1 MKKFIILLV
10 FLLVSSISF
19 SQNLCD
25 EDICVVEFNAGFN
38 KANSV
43 DWLDKLG
50 DCGVMRVDIQKSPDL
65 QKEHNQSYDL
75 QIDLSFL
82 FFSDKFL
89 HSLIMLL
96 IYEEATWKDIKNKYN
111 LNNKQLADAKKEV
124 IKWISTAL

>member
-65 QKEHNQSYDL
+65 QKEHN
-75 QIDLSFL
+75 IVVVPTIIVFNG
-82 FFSDKFL
+82 
-89 HSLIMLL
+89 
-96 IYEEATWKDIKNKYN
+96 EEKKTLPSKYHDDYGGN
-111 LNNKQLADAKKEV
+111 TKRCS
-124 IKWISTAL
+124 ISN

>member
-25 EDICVVEFNAGFN
+25 EDFCVVEFNAGFN

-43 DWLDKLG
+43 DWFDKLG

-65 QKEHNQSYDL
+65 QKEHNIVVVPTIIVFNGEEKKRFQAN
-75 QIDLSFL
+75 
-82 FFSDKFL
+82 
-89 HSLIMLL
+89 IMMTM
-96 IYEEATWKDIKNKYN
+96 EATRKDVQSAIDEI
-111 LNNKQLADAKKEV
+111 LMEAF
-124 IKWISTAL
+124 

>member
-1 MKKFIILLV
+1 MKKLLILLL
-10 FLLVSSISF
+10 FLLFSLVSF

-65 QKEHNQSYDL
+65 QKEYNIVVVPTIIVFNGEEKKRFQAN
-75 QIDLSFL
+75 
-82 FFSDKFL
+82 
-89 HSLIMLL
+89 IMMTM
-96 IYEEATWKDIKNKYN
+96 EATRKDI
-111 LNNKQLADAKKEV
+111 QSV
-124 IKWISTAL
+124 IDEILMEAF

>member
-65 QKEHNQSYDL
+65 QKEHNIVVVPTIIVFNGEEKKRFQAN
-75 QIDLSFL
+75 
-82 FFSDKFL
+82 
-89 HSLIMLL
+89 IMMTM
-96 IYEEATWKDIKNKYN
+96 EATRKDVQSAIDEILVGKR
-111 LNNKQLADAKKEV
+111 
-124 IKWISTAL
+124 

>member
-1 MKKFIILLV
+1 MKKFIILIIV
-10 FLLVSSISF
+10 LLFSSVSF

-65 QKEHNQSYDL
+65 QKEHNIVVVPTIIVFNGEEKKRFQAN
-75 QIDLSFL
+75 
-82 FFSDKFL
+82 
-89 HSLIMLL
+89 IMMTM
-96 IYEEATWKDIKNKYN
+96 EATRKDVQSAIDEI
-111 LNNKQLADAKKEV
+111 LMEAF
-124 IKWISTAL
+124 

>member
-1 MKKFIILLV
+1 MKKLLILLF
-10 FLLVSSISF
+10 FLLFSLVSF

-65 QKEHNQSYDL
+65 QKEYNIVVVPTIIVFNGEEKKRFQAN
-75 QIDLSFL
+75 
-82 FFSDKFL
+82 
-89 HSLIMLL
+89 IMMTM
-96 IYEEATWKDIKNKYN
+96 EATRKDI
-111 LNNKQLADAKKEV
+111 QSV
-124 IKWISTAL
+124 IDEILMEAF

>member
-1 MKKFIILLV
+1 MKKLLILLF
-10 FLLVSSISF
+10 FLLFSLVSF

-65 QKEHNQSYDL
+65 QKEHNIVVVPTIIVFNGEEKKRFQAN
-75 QIDLSFL
+75 
-82 FFSDKFL
+82 
-89 HSLIMLL
+89 IMMTM
-96 IYEEATWKDIKNKYN
+96 EATRKDI
-111 LNNKQLADAKKEV
+111 QSV
-124 IKWISTAL
+124 IDEILMEAF

>member
-50 DCGVMRVDIQKSPDL
+50 DCGVMRVDIQESPDL
-65 QKEHNQSYDL
+65 QKEYNIVVVPTIIVFNGEEKKRFQAN
-75 QIDLSFL
+75 
-82 FFSDKFL
+82 
-89 HSLIMLL
+89 IMMTM
-96 IYEEATWKDIKNKYN
+96 EATRKDI
-111 LNNKQLADAKKEV
+111 QSV
-124 IKWISTAL
+124 IDEILMEAF

>member
-65 QKEHNQSYDL
+65 QKNIIL
-75 QIDLSFL
+75 
-82 FFSDKFL
+82 
-89 HSLIMLL
+89 
-96 IYEEATWKDIKNKYN
+96 
-111 LNNKQLADAKKEV
+111 
-124 IKWISTAL
+124 